1 VTTGFHSPLPPAA
14 TGVAGYA
21 ATLLEALRERGEV
34 VPGARDAAVHLYHL
48 GNNHLHREIYR
59 RALEQPGVVVLHDA
73 VLHHFLLG
81 SLDRDAYIE
90 EFVYNYGE
98 WHRALAAELWTARP
112 RSGADPRHFRYP
124 MLRRIAEASRA
135 LIVHNPAAVK
145 MVLAHAPAA
154 RVYEVPHLWTAP
166 APFSEAERL
175 RLRQQMGIP
184 PGSHVFAVLGHLRES
199 KRLPAVLRAFDWVHR
214 QGVEATL
221 LIAGRFVSP
230 HLERSIAPSLNRANV
245 VRIGDTPDA
254 EFWRLAAVAD
264 TCINL
269 RHPSAGETSGIT
281 VRLMG
286 LAKPVILTESE
297 EVSRFPEDS
306 CLRVAPG
313 VAEQAELGHYMILLA
328 RSPELAGEIG
338 RRAAAYVHEH
348 HAVEKVAGAYWDIL
362 CACQD

>member
-1 VTTGFHSPLPPAA
+1 MTVGFHAPLPPAA
-14 TGVAGYA
+14 SGVAAYA
-21 ATLLEALRERGEV
+21 ATLLPALWEWGEV
-34 VPGARDAAVHLYHL
+34 SPGALDADVHLYHL
-48 GNNHLHREIYR
+48 GNNQLHQEIYR
-59 RALEQPGVVVLHDA
+59 RALERPGVVVLHDA

-81 SLDRDAYIE
+81 SLDREAYIE
-90 EFVYNYGE
+90 EFVHNYGE
-98 WHRALAAELWTARP
+98 WHRTLAAELWTART
-112 RSGADPRHFRYP
+112 RSGADPRYFRYP

-154 RVYEVPHLWTAP
+154 RVHEVPHLWTALP
-166 APFSEAERL
+166 PFTETERL
-175 RLRQQMGIP
+175 RLKQRLGIP
-184 PGSHVFAVLGHLRES
+184 PLSHVFAVLGHLRES
-199 KRLPAVLRAFDWVHR
+199 KRLPTVLRAFDWVRR

-221 LIAGRFVSP
+221 LVAGRFVSP
-230 HLERSIAPSLNRANV
+230 HLERAVAPCLNRPDI

-254 EFWRLAAVAD
+254 EFWRLAALAD

-269 RHPSAGETSGIT
+269 RNPSAGETSGIA

-286 LAKPVILTESE
+286 LAKAVILTESE
-297 EVSRFPEDS
+297 EVSRFPDDA

-338 RRAAAYVHEH
+338 RRAAAYIQTR
-348 HAVEKVAGAYWDIL
+348 HAVENVAGAYWEIL
-362 CACQD
+362 KACED

>member
-1 VTTGFHSPLPPAA
+1 LPPAA
-14 TGVAGYA
+14 TGVAAYA
-21 ATLLEALRERGEV
+21 ATLLAALWEWGEV
-34 VPGARDAAVHLYHL
+34 SPAAPNAGVHLYHL
-48 GNNHLHREIYR
+48 GNNQLHREIYR
-59 RALEQPGVVVLHDA
+59 RALEKPGVVVLHDA

-81 SLDRDAYIE
+81 SLDREAYIE
-90 EFVYNYGE
+90 EFVHNYGE
-98 WHRALAAELWTARP
+98 WHRALAAELWTART
-112 RSGADPRHFRYP
+112 RSGADPRYFRYP

-154 RVYEVPHLWTAP
+154 RVHEVPHLWTALP
-166 APFSEAERL
+166 PLTEAERL
-175 RLRQQMGIP
+175 AMKQRLGIP
-184 PGSHVFAVLGHLRES
+184 PLSHVFAILGHLRES
-199 KRLPAVLRAFDWVHR
+199 KRLPTVLRAFDWVRR

-221 LIAGRFVSP
+221 LVAGQFVSP
-230 HLERSIAPSLNRANV
+230 HLERAVAPSLNRPGI

-254 EFWRLAAVAD
+254 EFWWLAALAD
-264 TCINL
+264 SCINL

-297 EVSRFPEDS
+297 EVSRFPDDS

-338 RRAAAYVHEH
+338 RRAAAYIREH
-348 HAVEKVAGAYWDIL
+348 HAVANVARSYWEIL
-362 CACQD
+362 KACED

>member
-1 VTTGFHSPLPPAA
+1 MTVGFHSPLPPAP
-14 TGVAGYA
+14 TGVAAYA
-21 ATLLEALRERGEV
+21 ATLLEALRQRGEV
-34 VPGARDAAVHLYHL
+34 VPGARDASVHLYHL
-48 GNNHLHREIYR
+48 GNNQLHQDIYR
-59 RALEQPGVVVLHDA
+59 RALERPGVVVLHDA

-81 SLDRDAYIE
+81 SLDRETYIE

-98 WHRALAAELWTARP
+98 WHRTLAAELWTARP
-112 RSGADPRHFRYP
+112 RAGADPRYFRYP
-124 MLRRIAEASRA
+124 LLRRVAEASRA

-154 RVYEVPHLWTAP
+154 RVYEVPHLWTPP
-166 APFSEAERL
+166 APFSEAERPGL
-175 RLRQQMGIP
+175 KRWLGIP
-184 PGSHVFAVLGHLRES
+184 PHSHVFAALGHLRES
-199 KRLPAVLRAFDWVHR
+199 KRLPAVLRAFDWVRR

-230 HLERSIAPSLNRANV
+230 HLERSLAPFLKRPDI
-245 VRIGDTPDA
+245 VRTGDTPDD
-254 EFWRLAAVAD
+254 EFWRLAALAD

-269 RHPSAGETSGIT
+269 RHPSTGETSGIT

-297 EVSRFPEDS
+297 EVSRFPEDA

-313 VAEQAELGHYMILLA
+313 VAEQAELGHYMTLLA

-338 RRAAAYVHEH
+338 RRAAAYIHMH
-348 HAVEKVAGAYWDIL
+348 HAVEKVAASYWEIL
-362 CACQD
+362 CGCQS